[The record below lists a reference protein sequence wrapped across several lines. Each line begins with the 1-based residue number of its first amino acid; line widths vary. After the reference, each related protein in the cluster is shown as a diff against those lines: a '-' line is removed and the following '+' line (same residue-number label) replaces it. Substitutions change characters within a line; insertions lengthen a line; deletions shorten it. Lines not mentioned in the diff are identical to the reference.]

1 MSLAAPAAP
10 RYAVIGAGRL
20 GTALARALRDA
31 NADVQGPLS
40 RGATLQACDVVLLCV
55 PESAIAGVAAA
66 LAPGPIVGHCSASYP
81 MEALAPHER
90 LVAHPLMPITKVGAN
105 FKGAVCATDGST
117 SRAIAA
123 AEQLALLIGMRPV
136 RVPSERRALYH
147 AAGSMAANFLTT
159 LGDAA
164 ERLAQPCG
172 ISRQDLAPLIR
183 AATENWIA
191 LGGKDA
197 LVGPVSRGEHE
208 TVARQRA
215 AVAAAM
221 PDVLALW
228 DALVASTQKLAA
240 RDSATS
246 DATA

>member
-1 MSLAAPAAP
+1 MSHAVLAAP
-10 RYAVIGAGRL
+10 RFAVIGAGRL
-20 GTALARALRDA
+20 GQALVRAMREA
-31 NADVQGPLS
+31 NADVAGPLG
-40 RGATLQACDVVLLCV
+40 RGATLPDCDVVLLCV

-66 LAPGPIVGHCSASYP
+66 ITPGPIVGHCSASFP

-117 SRAIAA
+117 RRAIAVA
-123 AEQLALLIGMRPV
+123 DQLALLVGMRPV
-136 RVPSERRALYH
+136 RVPAEKRALYH

-164 ERLAQPCG
+164 ERLAKPCG

-191 LGGKDA
+191 LGGKSA

-215 AVAAAM
+215 GVADAA
-221 PDVLALW
+221 PDLLPLW
-228 DALVASTQKLAA
+228 DALVASTRKLAA
-240 RDSATS
+240 RDGA
-246 DATA
+246 AA

>member
-1 MSLAAPAAP
+1 MSHAALAAP

-20 GTALARALRDA
+20 GQALVRAMREA
-31 NADVQGPLS
+31 NVDVAGPLG
-40 RGATLQACDVVLLCV
+40 RGAILPDCDIVLLCV

-66 LAPGPIVGHCSASYP
+66 ITPGPIVGHCSASCP
-81 MEALAPHER
+81 MDALAPHER

-105 FKGAVCATDGST
+105 FTGAACATDGST
-117 SRAIAA
+117 PRAIAA
-123 AEQLALLIGMRPV
+123 AQQLALLVGMRPV
-136 RVPSERRALYH
+136 RVPTEKRALYH

-164 ERLAQPCG
+164 ERLAEPCG

-191 LGGKDA
+191 LGGKNA

-215 AVAAAM
+215 AVADEV
-221 PDVLALW
+221 PDMLPLW

-240 RDSATS
+240 RDGTRI
-246 DATA
+246 